1 MGFALVLNLAAL
13 NLVIL
18 ADSIRRANE
27 RKNAYYERISH
38 ELAGNQH

>member
-1 MGFALVLNLAAL
+1 MGFTLVLNITALMAA
-13 NLVIL
+13 V
-18 ADSIRRANE
+18 SINSTTRANE